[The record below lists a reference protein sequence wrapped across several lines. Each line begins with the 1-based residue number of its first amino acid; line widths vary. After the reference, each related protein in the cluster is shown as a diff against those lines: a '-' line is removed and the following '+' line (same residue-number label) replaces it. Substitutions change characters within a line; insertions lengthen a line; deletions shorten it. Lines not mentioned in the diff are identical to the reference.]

1 MEKLNPGRNNEEARM
16 NFVKYWAK
24 FVRINTDQ
32 KWGKQHTAF
41 INSMMQNA
49 NNYPFS
55 PKTYLELKGEKHTR

>member
-16 NFVKYWAK
+16 NFVKYWAN
-24 FVRINTDQ
+24 FVHNSTDQ
-32 KWGKQHTAF
+32 EWGEQHTAF

-55 PKTYLELKGEKHTR
+55 PQEYLKLKGEKHTR